1 MLKNLKKI
9 QSKME
14 KKNKSKLYLKAEGFR
29 EAILDIVK
37 AFQGFKKNFST
48 RKTQMQFRPANCS

>member
-14 KKNKSKLYLKAEGFR
+14 KKKKSKLYFKAEGFR
-29 EAILDIVK
+29 ED
-37 AFQGFKKNFST
+37 Q
-48 RKTQMQFRPANCS
+48 Q